1 VRRLV
6 SEHAPAQTGAMW
18 VLSRARPGRRADGRK
33 PAVTAT
39 TDPRATAAADDGAA
53 PTPIVARRWV
63 RWLPLAATLAYLAGV
78 LLSADTAP
86 LDLLRYAA
94 YVVLALLLPGTLV
107 YRSLRRTPHSLVD
120 DLAMGLAV
128 GLALELPAWALASV
142 LDLRGLLWLW
152 PLAVVAPFA
161 VAPGLRRHWRVSG
174 YTPAPLGW
182 SWTVSGVVAF
192 FTTYLSSVFLH
203 RNPILPTGEGTRQYL
218 DLAYQLSLAGEA
230 KHQFPLHVP
239 QVAGEPLEY
248 HWFGH
253 AHMASTSL
261 IGGIDL
267 PVVALRLAIPGL
279 AALAILLTAVVGW
292 RITGKPF
299 VGAVAAVLFFVVGEV
314 NFTDPVTFPFGTQV
328 TFAVWHGMSMIYSW
342 VLLLAL
348 IAVLARIVS
357 SSPAWRDYVLAA
369 LLILASCGAKA
380 SSLPV
385 VGVALLVTAVALLI
399 AERRIPGPIVVA
411 GLLTAAAQ
419 LAATAVLF
427 RFNSYGLTVEPF
439 FSIERF
445 TAAVPALLVVVAFV
459 INLQLRAAGIVPLV
473 WIRRGRL
480 NAVQWF
486 LLGGAV
492 AGPLIYL
499 ALLSPSDSNQY
510 FTRAGFSFAVLL
522 SAWGYV
528 LVFERARLSR
538 VATEALVLG
547 SAAFVVLLVGLQ
559 FVFADPTPADD
570 PLAPLLRWT
579 LLLASVGLLSAAIWG
594 VASLLW
600 GAAVRGRGG
609 IVALTAVL
617 LVGAPGLVMDM
628 RKSERSPNGG
638 AYATV
643 ALPLSRVD
651 AARWVRDH
659 SAPGDVVATNV
670 HCLATGPNDYCDPR
684 SFWLS
689 AYAERRVL
697 VEGWA
702 FAPRVTDSG
711 DWAFWDPDLL
721 RRNDAAFTAPT
732 RAGLAFLRD
741 HGVKWLVVDQRVG
754 QESPE
759 LASLATRRYHNGRL
773 AVYEL

>member
-1 VRRLV
+1 MVVPIFNEGSVLPRRR
-6 SEHAPAQTGAMW
+6 T
-18 VLSRARPGRRADGRK
+18 
-33 PAVTAT
+33 AVTAT
-39 TDPRATAAADDGAA
+39 ADHGAA
-53 PTPIVARRWV
+53 PPAGEGTAPRPTAPRRWV
-63 RWLPLAATLAYLAGV
+63 RWLPLTATLAYLVAV
-78 LLSADTAP
+78 LVSADTAP
-86 LDLLRYAA
+86 VDLLRYAA

-107 YRSLRRTPHSLVD
+107 YRSLRRIPHSLVD

-142 LDLRGLLWLW
+142 LDLRGVLWLW
-152 PLAVVAPFA
+152 PLAVVVPFA
-161 VAPGLRRHWRVSG
+161 VAPRLRRHWRVSG
-174 YTPAPLGW
+174 YAPAPLGW
-182 SWTVSGVVAF
+182 SWTVAGVVAF
-192 FTTYLSSVFLH
+192 FTTYLSSVFLR

-239 QVAGEPLEY
+239 QVAGEPLDY
-248 HWFGH
+248 HWFAH

-261 IGGIDL
+261 IAGIDL
-267 PVVALRLAIPGL
+267 PVVALRLAIPAL
-279 AALAILLTAVVGW
+279 SALAILLTAVVGW

-299 VGAVAAVLFFVVGEV
+299 VGAVAAVLFFAVGEV

-348 IAVLARIVS
+348 IGVLARIVS
-357 SSPAWRDYVLAA
+357 SSSEWRDYVLAA
-369 LLILASCGAKA
+369 LLMLASSGAKA

-385 VGVALLVTAVALLI
+385 VAVALLVTAVALLF
-399 AERRIPGPIVVA
+399 AGRRIPWAVVVA
-411 GLLTAAAQ
+411 GLLAAAAQ

-427 RFNSYGLTVEPF
+427 RFKSYGLAVQPF
-439 FSIERF
+439 FSFERL
-445 TAAVPALLVVVAFV
+445 TAATPAVLVVVAFLV
-459 INLQLRAAGIVPLV
+459 NLELRTAGIVPLA

-480 NAVQWF
+480 DAAQWF

-492 AGPLIYL
+492 AGPVIYL
-499 ALLSPSDSNQY
+499 ALESPSDNNQY
-510 FTRAGFSFAVLL
+510 FTRAGFTFAVLL
-522 SAWGYV
+522 SAWGYALV
-528 LVFERARLSR
+528 LEQARLSR
-538 VATEALVLG
+538 AATVALAVG

-559 FVFADPTPADD
+559 FVFAGPAPPAD
-570 PLAPLLRWT
+570 PLLPLLEWT
-579 LLLASVGLLSAAIWG
+579 LLLASVGLVFAAIWG
-594 VASLLW
+594 ALRPRYR
-600 GAAVRGRGG
+600 AAVRGRGG
-609 IVALTAVL
+609 VVALTAVL

-628 RKSERSPNGG
+628 RTSERSPNGG

-643 ALPLSRVD
+643 ALPRSRVD

-659 SAPGDVVATNV
+659 SAPGDVLATNV
-670 HCLATGPNDYCDPR
+670 HCLATGPNGYCDPR

-697 VEGWA
+697 IEGWA
-702 FAPRVTDSG
+702 FAPRVSETS
-711 DWAFWDPDLL
+711 DWTFWDPDLL

-732 RAGLAFLRD
+732 PAGLAFLRD
-741 HGVKWLVVDQRVG
+741 RGVKWLVVDRRVG

-759 LASLATRRYHNGRL
+759 LAALATLHYDNGRL